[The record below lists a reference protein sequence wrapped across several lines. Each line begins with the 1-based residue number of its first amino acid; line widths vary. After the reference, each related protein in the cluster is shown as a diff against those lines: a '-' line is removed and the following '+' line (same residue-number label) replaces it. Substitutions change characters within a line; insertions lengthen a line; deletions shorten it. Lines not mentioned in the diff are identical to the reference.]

1 MEGMLTWEHVE
12 SFRYQTKSTFPAFI
26 LLVYRHESTPQILDI
41 LLDGFSRLG
50 SIVHFRSEAFNL
62 FSVILQGGT
71 DFSLEIINDHKVGE
85 EG

>member
-12 SFRYQTKSTFPAFI
+12 SFRYQTKSAFPAFI

-41 LLDGFSRLG
+41 LLDGFRRLS
-50 SIVHFRSEAFNL
+50 SIVHFRSKTFNL
-62 FSVILQGGT
+62 FSVILQSGT
-71 DFSLEIINDHKVGE
+71 DFSLEIIDDHKVGK

>member
-1 MEGMLTWEHVE
+1 MEGMLTWEDVE

-41 LLDGFSRLG
+41 LLDGFRRLS
-50 SIVHFRSEAFNL
+50 SIVHFRSKTFNL
-62 FSVILQGGT
+62 FSVILQSGA
-71 DFSLEIINDHKVGE
+71 DFSLEIIDDHKVGK